1 MSSPSPT
8 DPGRIEYQ
16 KRHKRASPPEKP
28 EENNNN
34 EYLVVSKRRDS
45 ESDPLVPTGHVTSD
59 DKGPAARL
67 VSCTSHSGKIF

>member
-28 EENNNN
+28 EENNN
-34 EYLVVSKRRDS
+34 EYLVVSPSKRRDS
-45 ESDPLVPTGHVTSD
+45 DLSD
-59 DKGPAARL
+59 DKGPADARL
-67 VSCTSHSGKIF
+67 VSCTPHSDQVLQ